1 MTARRRDC
9 GRGVTHTHTHTRA
22 RGSFCSAPCSHLF
35 VGRHGMR
42 STMEPARAVVRPG
55 ADRVQLPEPSESAA
69 AVPVC
74 RGARPVLRPSSPP
87 GGAGPHAGKGS
98 CKGRMRGI
106 HTSLGTSLGNHIVP
120 QLEHIHS
127 HCKRAQNG
135 LPEAV
140 PELSSVPAG
149 IQGAHGS
156 ALSSFLLRQSLYFC
170 PPFLREEQRVFC

>member
-1 MTARRRDC
+1 MTARRRDS
-9 GRGVTHTHTHTRA
+9 GRGVTHTRTRMHTHTHTHAHAHTHTCA
-22 RGSFCSAPCSHLF
+22 RGSFCSAPRSHLF

-42 STMEPARAVVRPG
+42 STMEPARAAVRPG

-74 RGARPVLRPSSPP
+74 KGARPVLRPSSPP

-127 HCKRAQNG
+127 HCKGAENC
-135 LPEAV
+135 LLLESV
-140 PELSSVPAG
+140 PKLSSVTPWNPGGLWLGPSLPA
-149 IQGAHGS
+149 
-156 ALSSFLLRQSLYFC
+156 C
-170 PPFLREEQRVFC
+170 